1 MPVRAAVLCYF
12 NLPDL
17 QRLMNAVAGAGFPA
31 GTLVHIGSYGVNAE
45 AGSLIS
51 AFEAGRYAPMFKALV
66 RTEAWERRR
75 LTAEEERH
83 VNRRFSGRIP
93 DEPNLL
99 RLSTAQRTGWGVELG
114 RRYRDSIRHARQASV
129 IVDTWQLDELGT
141 QLAGGQGRLYREF
154 VRGVLQ
160 GLTFGRRELT
170 DPETKGWVW
179 ATRRALRLASLPVD
193 RELTAFWRQLER
205 ACFRIVGEEYPDFVG
220 DPARAARTW
229 SDGQRALAS
238 GGPVRR
244 ALAGRYIAGMTPGRE
259 RRRVLPRR
267 GEPLAQRLCRRA
279 GATRGGRVRRVPLR
293 VREQPHVRH
302 AGRHARRRAR
312 HGDDL
317 SRAFSAL
324 SASSSTLS
332 GGYEVPAQA
341 DNGRTFA

>member
-244 ALAGRYIAGMTPGRE
+244 ALAGRYIAGMTPGYRIGHGLGGN
-259 RRRVLPRR
+259 VA
-267 GEPLAQRLCRRA
+267 GFSRA
-279 GATRGGRVRRVPLR
+279 GVNRWRNGYVAERARLGVAGFGEFHFVFENSRTFVMQDATRAV
-293 VREQPHVRH
+293 
-302 AGRHARRRAR
+302 ARGMAMI
-312 HGDDL
+312 
-317 SRAFSAL
+317 
-324 SASSSTLS
+324 
-332 GGYEVPAQA
+332 
-341 DNGRTFA
+341 